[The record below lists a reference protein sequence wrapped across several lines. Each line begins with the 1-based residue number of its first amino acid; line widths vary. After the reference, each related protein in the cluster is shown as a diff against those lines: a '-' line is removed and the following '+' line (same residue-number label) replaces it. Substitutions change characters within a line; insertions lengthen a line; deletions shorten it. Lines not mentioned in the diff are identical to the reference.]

1 MKRWERYSVESLA
14 RGEQDPW
21 GKLFISH
28 KGQVHLDRVRLL
40 NAGVDTVRQLYRG
53 LPCLPQFDKII
64 GVYQEGRGATI
75 ELFGHT
81 WAVGAGASGS
91 GFRYRLQNNDL
102 GVIVFFQARHVKADQ
117 VGTHVKIELSP
128 HYIQEREPAAC
139 QKFMDLIA
147 CCLLEHVEHIGCAV
161 HLALDVQGWEPP
173 RDFMDRFVTR
183 SKKITRIDGI
193 DSLSF
198 DHGNIATTYGR
209 CETLMFGTAG
219 ALQCAIYNKTREAH
233 HRDKLH
239 FWEGIWSQ
247 AAGDDPLDRPY
258 DPDQDVWRIEM
269 RFHQSVLAEFARGI
283 PCNVDTGEVL
293 DDAHGFHRFTDVIPH
308 LTGIWRSAMQSYRL
322 DASRDLID
330 PAWQLFQD
338 DPRFFAHEPH
348 FLYKRARKAP
358 GLGNEKNVCLAF
370 GNLISIYA
378 RQGFGTHQAIDYLKR
393 SGMWEDLEHY
403 YRRRGIQAGA
413 FRQLVE
419 DKLIERRL
427 LGKAA

>member
-1 MKRWERYSVESLA
+1 MKRWERYSIESLA
-14 RGEQDPW
+14 DGQQDPA
-21 GKLFISH
+21 GRIFMSP
-28 KGQVHLDRVRLL
+28 KGQRELYDVHLLH
-40 NAGVDTVRQLYRG
+40 AGVDTVRQLYRG
-53 LPCLPQFDKII
+53 LPSLPQFDKII
-64 GVYQEGRGATI
+64 RVYQEGRGSTI
-75 ELFGHT
+75 EIFGHT
-81 WAVGAGASGS
+81 WAVGAGAAGS

-102 GVIVFFQARHVKADQ
+102 GVIVFFQARHVKTEN

-128 HYIQEREPAAC
+128 HYLHERDPAEC
-139 QKFMDLIA
+139 QRFMDLIA
-147 CCLLEHVEHIGCAV
+147 HGLLEQVEHAGCAV

-173 RDFMDRFVTR
+173 KDFMDRFVTR
-183 SKKITRIDGI
+183 SKKVMKIDGI
-193 DSLSF
+193 DSMSF

-209 CETLMFGTAG
+209 AETLMFGTAG
-219 ALQCAIYNKTREAH
+219 ALQCAIYNKTKEAH

-239 FWEGIWSQ
+239 FWQGIWSN
-247 AAGDDPLDRPY
+247 ATGDDLAQVY
-258 DPDQDVWRIEM
+258 DPERDVWRIEM
-269 RFHQSVLAEFARGI
+269 RFHQSVLAEYARGI

-293 DDAHGFHRFTDVIPH
+293 DDTHGFHRFTDTIPH

-322 DASRDLID
+322 NASRTLID
-330 PAWQLFQD
+330 PFWQCFQD
-338 DPRFFAHEPH
+338 DPRFFAHAPS
-348 FLYKRARKAP
+348 FMYKRARKEP

-403 YRRRGIQAGA
+403 YRRRGINGSA

-419 DKLIERRL
+419 QKLVERRL

>member
-1 MKRWERYSVESLA
+1 MKRWDRYSRESLET
-14 RGEQDPW
+14 GERDPL
-21 GKLFISH
+21 GNLFISAR
-28 KGQVHLDRVRLL
+28 GQVNMDQVKLL
-40 NAGVDTVRQLYRG
+40 HAGVDTVRQLYRG
-53 LPCLPQFDKII
+53 LPYLPQFDKII

-75 ELFGHT
+75 DLFGHT
-81 WAVGAGASGS
+81 WAVGAGAAGS

-102 GVIVFFQARHVKADQ
+102 GVIVFFQARHVKTEN

-128 HYIQEREPAAC
+128 HYLHERSPEDC
-139 QKFMDLIA
+139 QKLMDMIA
-147 CCLLEHVEHIGCAV
+147 CCLLEHVEHAGCAV

-173 RDFMDRFVTR
+173 KDFMDRFVTR
-183 SKKITRIDGI
+183 SKKVMKIDGI

-209 CETLMFGTAG
+209 AETLMFGTAG
-219 ALQCAIYNKTREAH
+219 ALQCAIYNKTKEAH

-239 FWEGIWSQ
+239 FWQGVW
-247 AAGDDPLDRPY
+247 ANATNDDLAQVY
-258 DPDQDVWRIEM
+258 DPERDVWRIEM

-293 DDAHGFHRFTDVIPH
+293 DDAHGFHRFTDTIPH

-322 DASRDLID
+322 DATRNLID

-338 DPRFFAHEPH
+338 DPRFFAHAPS
-348 FLYKRARKAP
+348 FMYKRARKEP

-378 RQGFGTHQAIDYLKR
+378 RQGFGTHQAIDFLKA

-403 YRRRGIQAGA
+403 YRRRGINSSA

-419 DKLIERRL
+419 QKLVERRL